1 MRSGWRIFFAF
12 LAVAAVAYSCNT
24 SKNDII
30 PEPEAA
36 YFVQFSI
43 GEDTIRFED
52 GIENYGNGV
61 GIATYEDS
69 IGRLHSEYTTFIRSA
84 LHPEYEKNILAV
96 QMVKF
101 YTDTSWPSYPE
112 RYGQFNVGDYDFGSY
127 NEDSTTAGIDGVV
140 ILYTDEE
147 GKPWSSDKLYGPQ
160 ETWSS
165 FQITSHQPSE
175 NEQFGAKTEGQF
187 SCRVFDGS
195 GNHLDL
201 MNSTFKARTIYP
213 EP

>member
-1 MRSGWRIFFAF
+1 MKLGSRFWFSVLFIA
-12 LAVAAVAYSCNT
+12 LIAVACNT

-43 GEDTIRFED
+43 ADDTIRFED
-52 GIENYGNGV
+52 GIGNYGNGV

-69 IGRLHSEYTTFIRSA
+69 IGRLHSEYTTYIRSA
-84 LHPEYEKNILAV
+84 LHPEYEKNILAI

-101 YTDTSWPSYPE
+101 YTDTSWPSYAE
-112 RYGQFNVGDYDFGSY
+112 RFGQFNVGSYDYGSY

-140 ILYTDEE
+140 ILYTDSS
-147 GKPWSSDKLYGPQ
+147 GNPWSSDLLYGQ
-160 ETWSS
+160 QQQWST
-165 FQITSHQPSE
+165 FQISSHQPSG
-175 NEQFGAKTEGQF
+175 NEQFGAKTEGTF
-187 SCRVFDGS
+187 NCRVFDGN

-201 MNSTFKARTIYP
+201 TNGTFKARTIYP
-213 EP
+213 E